1 MAARQAMA
9 AQVRSYLECSA
20 NESATTSPFQ
30 ALRIVTTWPEST
42 AAKLF
47 AALEIIPSYKYKD
60 SYLVLPSKRL
70 ATQGEVTSVKMAFE
84 SGKFQL
90 LDNDGHPLS
99 APIPALS
106 ATRN

>member
-1 MAARQAMA
+1 MKVQLLRFSKHCASLQLGLKARLQN
-9 AQVRSYLECSA
+9 YL
-20 NESATTSPFQ
+20 Q
-30 ALRIVTTWPEST
+30 RL
-42 AAKLF
+42 KLF